1 MKKPITKSL
10 FVDYCDFEKLARWKV
25 NDSEVYKKIRKI
37 ESEEQ
42 EEHIMAIGQAVEE
55 LVKKYLTTKYQSVP
69 VNLMPPI
76 IQDQLEV
83 NPEDEDDQE
92 DFVYFPKE

>member
-1 MKKPITKSL
+1 
-10 FVDYCDFEKLARWKV
+10 
-25 NDSEVYKKIRKI
+25 
-37 ESEEQ
+37 
-42 EEHIMAIGQAVEE
+42 MAIGQAVEE